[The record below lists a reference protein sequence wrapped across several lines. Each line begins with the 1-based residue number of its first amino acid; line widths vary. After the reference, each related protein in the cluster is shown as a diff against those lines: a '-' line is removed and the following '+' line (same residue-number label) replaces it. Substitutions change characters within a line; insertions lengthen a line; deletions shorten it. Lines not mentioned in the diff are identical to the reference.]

1 MKLYGSTTSPYVRR
15 LRLLLAET
23 EYEFESVNV
32 FGADREEL
40 KKINPTLKIPMFAD
54 SKLKGTDVL
63 YDSGLVYRYLVEQ
76 YGFGA
81 LTYAEQNLLAVIDA
95 CSDSLVNMMIMRR
108 SDIDTTQDKL
118 YYSIQRERQ
127 QVSFEALENEVVKG
141 TFSNWNY
148 LSISLL
154 VLVEW
159 AQFRDLF
166 DFSACPNLLGFV
178 AENQMQLAVQETAP
192 KE

>member
-15 LRLLLAET
+15 LRILLAET
-23 EYEFESVNV
+23 DYEFASVNV
-32 FGADREEL
+32 FGSDREEL
-40 KKINPTLKIPMFAD
+40 KKVNPTLKIPMFSD
-54 SKLKGTDVL
+54 EKLKGADVL
-63 YDSGLVYRYLVEQ
+63 YDSGLIYRYLVEQ

-81 LTYAEQNLLAVIDA
+81 LTFADQNMLAVIDS

-108 SDIDTTQDKL
+108 SDIDTSQDKL
-118 YYSIQRERQ
+118 YYNIQRERQ
-127 QVSFEALENEVVKG
+127 QISFDALEQEVAKG

-159 AQFRDLF
+159 AQFRNLF
-166 DFSACPNLLGFV
+166 DFSNYPNLLGFV
-178 AENQMQLAVQETAP
+178 AESQMQKGVPDTAP

>member
-15 LRLLLAET
+15 LRLLLADT
-23 EYEFESVNV
+23 DYEFESVNV

-40 KKINPTLKIPMFAD
+40 KKINPTLKIPMFKD
-54 SKLKGTDVL
+54 PKLKGTDVL

-76 YGFGA
+76 HGFGA
-81 LTYAEQNLLAVIDA
+81 LTFAEQNVLAVIDA

-108 SDIDTTQDKL
+108 SDIDTSQDKL
-118 YYSIQRERQ
+118 YYNIQRERQ
-127 QVSFEALENEVVKG
+127 QVSFDMLEQEVAKG
-141 TFSNWNY
+141 TFANWNY
-148 LSISLL
+148 LSMSLV

-159 AQFRDLF
+159 TQFRSLY
-166 DFSACPNLLGFV
+166 DFSSYPNLLGFV
-178 AENQMQLAVQETAP
+178 AESQQQKAVIETAP

>member
-15 LRLLLAET
+15 LRLLLADT
-23 EYEFESVNV
+23 DYEFESVNV

-40 KKINPTLKIPMFAD
+40 KKINPTLKIPMFKD
-54 SKLKGTDVL
+54 PKLKGTDVL

-81 LTYAEQNLLAVIDA
+81 LTFAEQNVLAVIDA

-108 SDIDTTQDKL
+108 SDIDTSQDKL
-118 YYSIQRERQ
+118 YYNIQRERQ
-127 QVSFEALENEVVKG
+127 QVSFDMLEQEVAKG

-148 LSISLL
+148 LSMSLV

-159 AQFRDLF
+159 AQFRSLY
-166 DFSACPNLLGFV
+166 DFSSYPYLLGFV
-178 AENQMQLAVQETAP
+178 AESQQQKAVIATAP

>member
-15 LRLLLAET
+15 LRILLAET

-32 FGADREEL
+32 FGADREAL
-40 KKINPTLKIPMFAD
+40 KKVNPTLKIPMFKDA
-54 SKLKGTDVL
+54 KLKGTDML

-81 LTYAEQNLLAVIDA
+81 LTYAEQNMLAVIDA

-108 SDIDTTQDKL
+108 SDIDTSQDKL
-118 YYSIQRERQ
+118 YYNIQRERQ
-127 QVSFEALENEVVKG
+127 QVSFDVLEQEVAKG

-159 AQFRDLF
+159 AQFRSLF
-166 DFSACPNLLGFV
+166 DFANYPNLLGFV
-178 AENQMQLAVQETAP
+178 AESQMQKGVTETAP

>member
-15 LRLLLAET
+15 LRLLLADT
-23 EYEFESVNV
+23 DYEFESVNV

-40 KKINPTLKIPMFAD
+40 KKINPTLKIPMFKD
-54 SKLKGTDVL
+54 PKLKGTDVL

-76 YGFGA
+76 HGFGA
-81 LTYAEQNLLAVIDA
+81 LTFAEQNVLAVIDA

-108 SDIDTTQDKL
+108 SDIDTSQDKL
-118 YYSIQRERQ
+118 YYNIQRERQ
-127 QVSFEALENEVVKG
+127 QVSFDMLEQEVAKG
-141 TFSNWNY
+141 TFANWNY
-148 LSISLL
+148 LSMSLV

-159 AQFRDLF
+159 AQFRSLY
-166 DFSACPNLLGFV
+166 DFSSYPNLLGFV
-178 AENQMQLAVQETAP
+178 AESQQQKAVIETAP

>member
-15 LRLLLAET
+15 LRLVLAET
-23 EYEFESVNV
+23 DYEFESVNV

-40 KKINPTLKIPMFAD
+40 KKTNPTLKIPMFKDA
-54 SKLKGTDVL
+54 KLEGTDVL
-63 YDSGLVYRYLVEQ
+63 YDSGLIYRYLVEQ

-81 LTYAEQNLLAVIDA
+81 LTFAEQNMLAVIDA
-95 CSDSLVNMMIMRR
+95 CSDSLINMMIMRR
-108 SDIDTTQDKL
+108 SDIDTSQDKL
-118 YYSIQRERQ
+118 YYNIQRERQ
-127 QVSFEALENEVVKG
+127 QVSFDVLEKEVAKG

-166 DFSACPNLLGFV
+166 EFSNFPHLLSFV
-178 AENQMQLAVQETAP
+178 AESQQQKGVLDTGP

>member
-15 LRLLLAET
+15 LRILLAET

-32 FGADREEL
+32 FGADREAL
-40 KKINPTLKIPMFAD
+40 KKVNPTLKIPMFKDA
-54 SKLKGTDVL
+54 KLKGTDML

-81 LTYAEQNLLAVIDA
+81 LTYAEQNMLAVIDA

-108 SDIDTTQDKL
+108 SDIDTSQDKL
-118 YYSIQRERQ
+118 YYNIQRERQ
-127 QVSFEALENEVVKG
+127 QVSFDVLEQEVAKG

-159 AQFRDLF
+159 AQFRSLF
-166 DFSACPNLLGFV
+166 DFANYPNLLGFV
-178 AENQMQLAVQETAP
+178 AESQMQKGVTATAP

>member
-15 LRLLLAET
+15 LRILLAET

-32 FGADREEL
+32 FGADREAL
-40 KKINPTLKIPMFAD
+40 KKVNPTLKIPMFKDA
-54 SKLKGTDVL
+54 KLKGTDMF

-81 LTYAEQNLLAVIDA
+81 LTYAEQNMLAVIDA

-108 SDIDTTQDKL
+108 SDIDTSQDKL
-118 YYSIQRERQ
+118 YYNIQRERQ
-127 QVSFEALENEVVKG
+127 QVSFDVLEQEVAKG

-159 AQFRDLF
+159 AQFRALF
-166 DFSACPNLLGFV
+166 DFANYPNLLGFG
-178 AENQMQLAVQETAP
+178 AESQMQKGVTETAP
-192 KE
+192 QE